1 MYLAYH
7 LPYNQGSSSSS
18 SGETGSNEETF
29 PINDPEND
37 GDDNPDILPDIHDG
51 IDGEEANESEVEEHD
66 PVIDLAPEPEDP
78 TEKSEFLIPTL
89 VHSSL

>member
-18 SGETGSNEETF
+18 LGETGSNEETF

-37 GDDNPDILPDIHDG
+37 GDDNPDIHDG